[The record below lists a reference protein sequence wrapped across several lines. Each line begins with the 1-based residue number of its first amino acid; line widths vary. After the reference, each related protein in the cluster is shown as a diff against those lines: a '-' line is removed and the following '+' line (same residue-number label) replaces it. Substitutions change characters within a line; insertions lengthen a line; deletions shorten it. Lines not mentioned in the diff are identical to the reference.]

1 MCVFENNKFES
12 KRKKKFTNKL
22 IYTLCTIILEV
33 QKLGIFKEHI
43 WNGKSKMWIRILKI
57 EISSN

>member
-43 WNGKSKMWIRILKI
+43 
-57 EISSN
+57 